1 MLVLHLI
8 MCLAVRRR
16 YSHTTRHGKSHGAL
30 PPPLETGKK
39 GAMPEPA
46 EGAISILV
54 IIIKENRE
62 VSLEV
67 PYLYRD
73 TVRTSPS
80 SRLTPQ
86 QMANTARTSLQR
98 EA

>member
-1 MLVLHLI
+1 VLVLHLI
-8 MCLAVRRR
+8 ICLGMRQW
-16 YSHTTRHGKSHGAL
+16 YSHTTRHGNSHGAL

-54 IIIKENRE
+54 IIKANRE